1 MAVVKDHLHVGA
13 TIALKGGKEINL
25 AYVHA
30 FDNTLNGVNSIAPA
44 NGGGNAN
51 LRMVQNSFQVGFGWK
66 KDKK

>member
-1 MAVVKDHLHVGA
+1 VVKDHLHVGA

-25 AYVHA
+25 ASIHA